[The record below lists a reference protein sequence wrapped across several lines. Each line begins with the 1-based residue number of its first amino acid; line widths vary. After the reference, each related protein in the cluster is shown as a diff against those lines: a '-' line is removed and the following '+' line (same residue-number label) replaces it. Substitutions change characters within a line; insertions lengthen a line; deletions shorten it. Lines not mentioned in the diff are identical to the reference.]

1 MQDTCKYQIL
11 YETCGF
17 SYTGLFLETLY
28 PRSCL
33 QARQTRIAR
42 TIMNIKNNSEAY
54 TTEKKTERNFSH
66 LPPEILNVNCV
77 LCDENRLV
85 SVKALCFFR
94 VEWNCVFKFLLRS
107 ESQCFFFF

>member
-33 QARQTRIAR
+33 QARQTRLAR

-54 TTEKKTERNFSH
+54 TTEKKKRKEISPICLPRFSM
-66 LPPEILNVNCV
+66 LIAFCV
-77 LCDENRLV
+77 MRID
-85 SVKALCFFR
+85 
-94 VEWNCVFKFLLRS
+94 
-107 ESQCFFFF
+107 